1 MKFALFIAG
10 LISVALSLPGNRV
23 DHDRGNRY
31 RTGGPGLPTARTVA
45 VVDRPTTT
53 SRNAWYVSNQA
64 PLKPDY
70 FIKLPIGTVQP
81 NGWLRE
87 TLNRQA
93 DGLAGHLG
101 QISIWLTKKNNA
113 WLSKDGKGDYGWEEL
128 PYWLKGYGDMAY
140 VLNRPDMLA
149 ETKVWLDGTLRSQRD
164 NGDFGPVEMR
174 KGKRDLW
181 AQMLMLFCLQ
191 SNYEHRPDP
200 RILQLMSRYFTWQMT
215 LPDDQFLED
224 YWENSRGGD
233 NLYSV
238 YWLYNRTK
246 EPFLLDLAQKIHRN
260 TANWRQ
266 ADNLPNWHNVNI
278 AQCFREPATYYLQSG
293 DPGDLRATYR
303 NYELVRQKYGQVP
316 GGMWGGDENSRE
328 GYTDPRQAVE
338 TCGMVEQM
346 ASDELLMRFTG
357 DPFWADNC
365 EDVAF
370 NTLPAAFMPD
380 YRSLRYLTAPN
391 MVVSDAKNHSPGLQ
405 NEGPFLMMN
414 PFSSRCCQHNHSNGW
429 VYYAENLWMA
439 TPDNGLAAVLY
450 NASEVT
456 AKVGKGPTPQTV
468 TLQEETGYP
477 FEGQVRLTV
486 QTAKPV
492 AFPLYLRIPAWC
504 QNPTVRINGQVA
516 KAAAKP
522 GQYIVLTD
530 TWKQGDRITLDL
542 PMALRVRTWDQNKNS
557 VSVNYG
563 PLTYSLKIQEEFR
576 KEDSKKTAIGDSK
589 WQADADPTQW
599 PSYEIY
605 PQSAWNYGLVLDARK
620 PEGSFTVVRKNGPIS
635 VFPFTPDAA
644 PITLTAKA
652 RKIPAW
658 TVDQYG
664 LCAVLPQSPVTT
676 TEPVE
681 TVTLIPMGTTRL
693 RISAFPVVA
702 K

>member
-1 MKFALFIAG
+1 MRFIG
-10 LISVALSLPGNRV
+10 LLLLCLPLGVALTPVVSLPR
-23 DHDRGNRY
+23 
-31 RTGGPGLPTARTVA
+31 LTVA
-45 VVDRPTTT
+45 VVDRPATTT
-53 SRNAWYVSNQA
+53 RNVHYVSNQA
-64 PLKPDY
+64 PLKPEH
-70 FIKLPIGTVQP
+70 FLKLPIGSIQP
-81 NGWLRE
+81 KGWLLE
-87 TLNRQA
+87 ILNRQA
-93 DGLAGHLG
+93 NGLAGHLG
-101 QISIWLTKKNNA
+101 EISIWLTKKNNA

-149 ETKVWLDGTLRSQRD
+149 ETKIWLDGTLNSQRD
-164 NGDFGPVEMR
+164 NGDFGPVEVR

-191 SNYEHRPDP
+191 SNYEHQPDP
-200 RILQLMSRYFTWQMT
+200 RILGLMSRYFRWQMT
-215 LPDDQFLED
+215 VPDNEFLED

-293 DPGDLRATYR
+293 NPGDLRATYR

-357 DPFWADNC
+357 DPFWAENC

-429 VYYAENLWMA
+429 IYYAENLWMA

-450 NASEVT
+450 NASDVT
-456 AKVGKGPTPQTV
+456 ANVGAGSRNGSQTV
-468 TLQEETGYP
+468 TLHEETDYP
-477 FEGQVRLTV
+477 FGEQVQLTV
-486 QTAKPV
+486 QTTKPV
-492 AFPLYLRIPAWC
+492 LFPLYLRIPVWC
-504 QNPTVRINGQVA
+504 RTPSVRINGRIVRTN
-516 KAAAKP
+516 AKP
-522 GQYIVLTD
+522 GQYVVLTD
-530 TWKQGDRITLDL
+530 TWQQGDRITLDL
-542 PMALRVRTWDQNKNS
+542 PMALKVRTWQENKNS

-563 PLTYSLKIQEEFR
+563 PLTFSLKIQEAYR
-576 KEDSKKTAIGDSK
+576 KEDSQKTAIGDSK
-589 WQADADPTQW
+589 WQANADPAQW
-599 PSYEIY
+599 PSFEIY
-605 PQSAWNYGLVLDARK
+605 PQSAWNYGVLVNGQT
-620 PEGSFTVVRKNGPIS
+620 PEASFTVVRKPGAIRA
-635 VFPFTPDAA
+635 FPFTPDAV

-652 RKIPAW
+652 RRLPGW
-658 TVDQYG
+658 SVDQYG
-664 LCAVLPQSPVTT
+664 LCAVLPQSPVAT
-676 TEPVE
+676 TEPIE
-681 TVTLIPMGTTRL
+681 TITLVPMGASRL
-693 RISAFPVVA
+693 RISAFPVVGR
-702 K
+702 

>member
-1 MKFALFIAG
+1 MKFPLSILTLLG
-10 LISVALSLPGNRV
+10 ISAFPPS
-23 DHDRGNRY
+23 
-31 RTGGPGLPTARTVA
+31 PTARTVA
-45 VVDRPTTT
+45 VVDRPATT
-53 SRNAWYVSNQA
+53 SRNAHYVSNQA
-64 PLKPDY
+64 PLQPEY
-70 FIKLPIGTVQP
+70 FIKLPIGSIKP
-81 NGWLRE
+81 KGWLLE

-93 DGLAGHLG
+93 NGLAGHLG
-101 QISIWLTKKNNA
+101 EISIWLTKKNNA
-113 WLSKDGKGDYGWEEL
+113 WLNKEGKGDYGWEEL

-149 ETKVWLDGTLRSQRD
+149 ETKIWLDGTINSQRD
-164 NGDFGPVEMR
+164 NGDFGPIVTK

-191 SNYEHRPDP
+191 SSYEHKADP
-200 RILQLMSRYFTWQMT
+200 RILTLMSRYFTWQNT

-246 EPFLLDLAQKIHRN
+246 EPFLLDLATKIHRN

-278 AQCFREPATYYLQSG
+278 AQCFREPATYYLQSK
-293 DPGDLRATYR
+293 DPADLKATYR
-303 NYELVRQKYGQVP
+303 NYEIIRQRYGQVP
-316 GGMWGGDENSRE
+316 GGMWGGDENSRP
-328 GYTDPRQAVE
+328 GHTDPRQAVE

-357 DPFWADNC
+357 DPFWAENC

-391 MVVSDAKNHSPGLQ
+391 MVVSDANNHSPGLQ

-450 NASEVT
+450 NASDVT
-456 AKVGKGPTPQTV
+456 AKVGNGQSV
-468 TLQEETGYP
+468 TLKQETKYP
-477 FEGQVRLTV
+477 FNEQIQLTV
-486 QTAKPV
+486 QTTKPV
-492 AFPLYLRIPAWC
+492 RFPLYLRIPAWC
-504 QNPTVRINGQVA
+504 DNPTVRINGQAV
-516 KAAAKP
+516 KTDAKP
-522 GQYIVLTD
+522 GQYVVLTD
-530 TWKQGDRITLDL
+530 DWKQGDNIALDL
-542 PMALRVRTWDQNKNS
+542 PMKLRVKTWTDNKNS

-563 PLTYSLKIQEEFR
+563 PLTYSLKINQAFR
-576 KEDSKKTAIGDSK
+576 KQDSKKTAIGDSR
-589 WQADADPTQW
+589 WQAGADPSQW

-605 PQSAWNYGLVLDARK
+605 PQSAWNYGLILNPQK
-620 PEGSFTVVRKNGPIS
+620 PEESFRVVRSKKAVSN
-635 VFPFTPDAA
+635 FPFTLETA

-652 RKIPAW
+652 RKIPNW
-658 TVDQYG
+658 QVDQYG
-664 LCAVLPQSPVTT
+664 LCAVLPESPISTA
-676 TEPVE
+676 EPVE
-681 TVTLIPMGTTRL
+681 TVTLVPMGTTRL
-693 RISAFPVVA
+693 RISAFPVVST